1 MEDKEKQSAV
11 AAPASSTGKKPF
23 YGWVVVV
30 ACGLVYL
37 LLGSFALNPPSCSS
51 SAASCSP
58 SSAARAPS
66 PTS

>member
-37 LLGSFALNPPSCSS
+37 LFIEPL
-51 SAASCSP
+51 SAFYANMG
-58 SSAARAPS
+58 RR
-66 PTS
+66 